1 MEYSNVGNMLSQLKG
16 QSAYAEQ
23 NTQNVLGKPMTGQ
36 AAEMLLKNL
45 EPGQIFSGQI
55 TDIRGNYIMITLGN
69 QQSVQAKLAEN
80 FEFLIGQKAMFQVKD
95 NQDNQLYIRPLA
107 MDAAQS
113 GELMVAGRAL
123 EAAKLQMTE
132 KTLDLVK
139 NLLSANQPIDKQSI
153 LSYVR
158 QLAKFPQ
165 ADIQD
170 LITLNKYHIPVN
182 EENLNQ
188 LTNYK
193 QFEHS
198 LLKDIDTMEQKLPQL
213 VEQLSMESPEKAE
226 TFLKEF
232 TAILYPE
239 TKGEEAP
246 KVQEQQRQEILEP
259 LPEKQ
264 ETSQENKKVESA
276 SVPSEQVPV
285 EEGKKESA
293 SVTKPPTEN
302 IIEKELLSLTGKEEK
317 EHTGKVLKEALRES
331 FLLRPEE
338 VADKEKVKEYYKEVA
353 EKSGKL
359 RELLHSYGKE
369 AAPLEKP
376 VQNMAQNVKFM
387 QSLNEMF
394 TYIQLPLRMAEK
406 QAHADL
412 YVYTKKR
419 TKGSVEE
426 GVSAFLHLDM
436 ENLGSVDVL
445 VRMKGQRVTT
455 NFTLETVELLDFIE
469 EHMELLEERLKNKGY
484 SCSVQTILKSSE
496 EQQKSFEQCLT
507 GEAGMAS
514 DIRRFSFDVRA

>member
-226 TFLKEF
+226 TFLK
-232 TAILYPE
+232 
-239 TKGEEAP
+239 
-246 KVQEQQRQEILEP
+246 
-259 LPEKQ
+259 
-264 ETSQENKKVESA
+264 
-276 SVPSEQVPV
+276 
-285 EEGKKESA
+285 
-293 SVTKPPTEN
+293 
-302 IIEKELLSLTGKEEK
+302 
-317 EHTGKVLKEALRES
+317 
-331 FLLRPEE
+331 
-338 VADKEKVKEYYKEVA
+338 
-353 EKSGKL
+353 
-359 RELLHSYGKE
+359 
-369 AAPLEKP
+369 
-376 VQNMAQNVKFM
+376 
-387 QSLNEMF
+387 
-394 TYIQLPLRMAEK
+394 
-406 QAHADL
+406 
-412 YVYTKKR
+412 
-419 TKGSVEE
+419 
-426 GVSAFLHLDM
+426 
-436 ENLGSVDVL
+436 
-445 VRMKGQRVTT
+445 
-455 NFTLETVELLDFIE
+455 
-469 EHMELLEERLKNKGY
+469 
-484 SCSVQTILKSSE
+484 
-496 EQQKSFEQCLT
+496 
-507 GEAGMAS
+507 
-514 DIRRFSFDVRA
+514 